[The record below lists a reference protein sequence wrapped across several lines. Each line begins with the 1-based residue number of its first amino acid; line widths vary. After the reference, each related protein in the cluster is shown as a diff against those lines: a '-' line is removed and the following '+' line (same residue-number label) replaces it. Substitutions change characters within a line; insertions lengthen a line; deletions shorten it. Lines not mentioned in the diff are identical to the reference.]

1 MKENI
6 LAELQQIFRKVFKDP
21 DLVISY
27 TTGMDDRDD
36 WDSLT
41 HAILIDAIEKHF
53 TIKFSLH
60 DLLTLSDV
68 NSICNSI
75 VSKMEK

>member
-1 MKENI
+1 MKEDV
-6 LAELQQIFRKVFKDP
+6 LAELQQIFRKVFKDTA
-21 DLVISY
+21 LVISY
-27 TTGMDDRDD
+27 ATGMDDRAD

-41 HAILIDAIEKHF
+41 HAILIDSIEKHF
-53 TIKFSLH
+53 KIKFSLH

-68 NSICNSI
+68 DSICNSI